1 MDRQHNG
8 QKKKGKRSV
17 SIVKY
22 QHMLAVPDW
31 KTLSKP
37 LFYRK
42 KFEDTNEVIRSR
54 KSKMDRQHNGQKKKG
69 KQQ

>member
-1 MDRQHNG
+1 MPYYTSR
-8 QKKKGKRSV
+8 
-17 SIVKY
+17 I
-22 QHMLAVPDW
+22 AVFRFEWP
-31 KTLSKP
+31 SKP

-54 KSKMDRQHNGQKKKG
+54 ESKMDRQHNGQKKKG